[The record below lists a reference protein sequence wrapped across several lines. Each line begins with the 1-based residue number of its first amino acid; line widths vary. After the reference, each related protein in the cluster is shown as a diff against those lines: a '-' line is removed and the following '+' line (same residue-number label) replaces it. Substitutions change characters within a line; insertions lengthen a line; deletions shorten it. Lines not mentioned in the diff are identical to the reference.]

1 MQSLFRIREDIVKVG
16 QRLFISG
23 MLPGGDGN
31 ISVRVDDRLI
41 AITPTELSKG
51 FLSPAD
57 IILVDRTGKILDG
70 RFKPTSELPV
80 HLLAY
85 NERKDINACVHTHPP
100 YVVAFTVSGKKL
112 PPCVL
117 PEIVVRVGEVV
128 DVGYA
133 TPSTEE
139 VALSIKPFIHSASA
153 FILKNHGLLV
163 LGRNLDDAV
172 NMTESIEHFAK
183 IVFLASQLGNVEQI
197 PIEER
202 EKLMRMRNEYLSRG
216 GNFACNGC
224 VLQGG
229 GCIR

>member
-80 HLLAY
+80 
-85 NERKDINACVHTHPP
+85 
-100 YVVAFTVSGKKL
+100 
-112 PPCVL
+112 
-117 PEIVVRVGEVV
+117 
-128 DVGYA
+128 
-133 TPSTEE
+133 
-139 VALSIKPFIHSASA
+139 
-153 FILKNHGLLV
+153 
-163 LGRNLDDAV
+163 
-172 NMTESIEHFAK
+172 
-183 IVFLASQLGNVEQI
+183 
-197 PIEER
+197 
-202 EKLMRMRNEYLSRG
+202 
-216 GNFACNGC
+216 
-224 VLQGG
+224 
-229 GCIR
+229 